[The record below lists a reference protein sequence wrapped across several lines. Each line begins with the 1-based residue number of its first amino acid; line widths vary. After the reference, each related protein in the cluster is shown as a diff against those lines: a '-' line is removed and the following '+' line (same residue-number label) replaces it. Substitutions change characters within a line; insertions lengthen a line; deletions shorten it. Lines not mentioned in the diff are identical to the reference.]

1 MSQSTDIDR
10 TAPLVGRR
18 VAFVGRLGGM
28 NRREAQ
34 RLVRELGGAMID
46 SCAEGPDLVVLGAEE
61 LPVGDSA
68 DAVPADVREAAAA
81 GRVEI
86 LSETQFWQRLG
97 LVDAEQHVQQL
108 YTPAHLAKLLELP
121 VSVVRSW
128 HRRGLIRPLREVHRL
143 PYFDFREVTWARQLA
158 RLVAAGASP
167 AEIERQLADL
177 VRFVPEVER
186 PLAQLPVLV
195 EGRKLLLRQGQGLI
209 ESGGQLRLNFDEAAE
224 EVDEETT
231 HLFPLAAAGAAAAE
245 RDSEL
250 PLTASELFEQAC
262 RHEEEGDLNL
272 AAELCRAAMAAGGPT
287 PEACFQLADLL
298 YRLGDISAARERYY
312 MALEL
317 DENYVEA
324 RANLGCV
331 LAELGQAE
339 LAIAA
344 FRGAL
349 AYHEDYADVHYHLA
363 HQLDARGESADATE
377 HWRAFLALAPDS
389 PWAEEARERLATEAQ
404 ES

>member
-1 MSQSTDIDR
+1 
-10 TAPLVGRR
+10 
-18 VAFVGRLGGM
+18 M

-46 SCAEGPDLVVLGAEE
+46 DCRDEVDLVVVGAEE
-61 LPVGDSA
+61 LPLGDSA
-68 DAVPADVREAAAA
+68 DAVPEEVREAAAA

-108 YTPAHLAKLLELP
+108 YTPAHLAKLLEVP

-128 HRRGLIRPLREVHRL
+128 HRRGLIRPQREVHRL

-167 AEIERQLADL
+167 AQIERQLADL

-195 EGRKLLLRQGQGLI
+195 EGRRILLRQGQGLI
-209 ESGGQLRLNFDEAAE
+209 ESGGQLRLNFDEVEEEAE
-224 EVDEETT
+224 APST
-231 HLFPLAAAGAAAAE
+231 HLFPVAAAGVSSSPE
-245 RDSEL
+245 LESEL
-250 PLTASELFEQAC
+250 PLSAADLFAEAL
-262 RHEEEGDLNL
+262 RHEEEGDLAG

-298 YRLGDISAARERYY
+298 YRMGDIAAARERYY
-312 MALEL
+312 MTLEL

-331 LAELGQAE
+331 LAEMNQAE
-339 LAIAA
+339 LAMAA

-349 AYHEDYADVHYHLA
+349 ACHADYADVHYHLA
-363 HQLDARGESADATE
+363 QLLDQHGGRAEAVD

-389 PWAEEARERLATEAQ
+389 PWADEARERLATEAG
-404 ES
+404 EEA